1 MFSFRND
8 YSELCH
14 ENILKKLAENNHA
27 QFDGYSDDVAS
38 KRVITQL
45 KNILD
50 NQDVDIHFL
59 SGGTQTNLVAISTI
73 LKPYQGVIAADTG
86 HIATHETGAIEAT
99 GHKVIT
105 VKAENG
111 KIKPS
116 MIKTVIDEHYS
127 DDSREHAPQP
137 AMVYIS
143 NPTELGTVY
152 TNDELTDLKT
162 ICKTYDIPLYMDGAR
177 LAQVLAN
184 KDTNISLKDL
194 PNLCDLFYIGGTKN
208 GALFGECLVISNE
221 NYKKDFRYNL
231 KQRGALLAKG
241 FSISLQYEALFEDDL
256 YIKLGAKSNKN
267 AKYIADELKKLNIK
281 FLVPVESN
289 QLFPIFDNELI
300 EKLRKEY
307 LFYTWQFI
315 DENNSAVRLCISWD
329 TPNEI
334 VKKFI
339 EDVKKYI

>member
-38 KRVITQL
+38 KRVIAQL

-105 VKAENG
+105 VKGENG
-111 KIKPS
+111 KIKPY
-116 MIKTVIDEHYS
+116 MIKSVIDEHYS
-127 DDSREHAPQP
+127 DESREHAPQP

-152 TNDELTDLKT
+152 TKNELADLKT
-162 ICKTYDIPLYMDGAR
+162 ICKAYDIPLYMDGAR

-221 NYKKDFRYNL
+221 KYKKDFRYNL

-256 YIKLGAKSNKN
+256 YIKLGAKSNEN

-289 QLFPIFDNELI
+289 QLFPILDNQLI
-300 EKLRKEY
+300 EKLRKDY
-307 LFYTWQFI
+307 LFYTWQVI

>member
-38 KRVITQL
+38 KRVIAQL
-45 KNILD
+45 KTILD

-105 VKAENG
+105 VKGENG
-111 KIKPS
+111 KIKPY
-116 MIKTVIDEHYS
+116 MIKSVIDEHYS
-127 DDSREHAPQP
+127 DESREHAPQP

-152 TNDELTDLKT
+152 TKDELADLKT
-162 ICKTYDIPLYMDGAR
+162 ICKAYDIPLYMDGAR

-256 YIKLGAKSNKN
+256 YIKLGAKSNEN

-289 QLFPIFDNELI
+289 QLFPILDNQLI

-307 LFYTWQFI
+307 LFYTWQVI

>member
-14 ENILKKLAENNHA
+14 ENILKKLVENNHA

-38 KRVITQL
+38 KRVISQL
-45 KNILD
+45 KTILD

-105 VKAENG
+105 VKGENG
-111 KIKPS
+111 KIKPY
-116 MIKTVIDEHYS
+116 MIKSVIDEHYS
-127 DDSREHAPQP
+127 DESREHAPQP

-152 TNDELTDLKT
+152 TRDELADLKT
-162 ICKTYDIPLYMDGAR
+162 ICKAYDIPLYMDGAR

-256 YIKLGAKSNKN
+256 YIKLGAKSNEN

-289 QLFPIFDNELI
+289 QLFPILDNQLI

-307 LFYTWQFI
+307 LFYTWQVI